1 MGPDVHAVDGTPA
14 DCVNIAVAA
23 VLGGRLPDLV
33 ISGINKGWN
42 VGDDVTY
49 SGTVGGA
56 LEGVLM
62 GVPAVAVSMQRGAAY
77 DFTHAAAAGASVAGE
92 VLAHGLPP
100 RVLLNVNVPQGLPT
114 GWATTVQAARTHTT
128 NVLRRDDPWGRP
140 YFWLDEGRMEWAAR
154 ARHRLRGRQGGPD
167 LGDAAA
173 RRPDGACRDRRHR
186 GAGRARVGPRSGLV
200 VHQLALPGRAG
211 ALDEADHGL
220 RFTFL
225 LLECLA
231 DRQGRAIGPGRD
243 RGVAACAWREK
254 ECRSYG
260 PNRPSG
266 PEHEA
271 RSSGAGAT
279 GLHVSR
285 LAGICERPAESL

>member
-1 MGPDVHAVDGTPA
+1 MRTILLTNDDGVESEGLHALAEALRSLGQVVVCAPVGEASAIGHALTLARPLRLRQVAVDVHAVDGTPA

-62 GVPAVAVSMQRGAAY
+62 GVPAVAVSLQRGPTY
-77 DFTHAAAAGASVAGE
+77 DFSHAAAAGASIAGE

-100 RVLLNVNVPQGLPT
+100 RVLLNVNVPQGVPA

-154 ARHRLRGRQGGPD
+154 DDTDYEAVKAGLISVTPLHAD
-167 LGDAAA
+167 LTAHAAVQRTA
-173 RRPDGACRDRRHR
+173 AMV
-186 GAGRARVGPRSGLV
+186 ARVSLGA
-200 VHQLALPGRAG
+200 QAL
-211 ALDEADHGL
+211 
-220 RFTFL
+220 
-225 LLECLA
+225 
-231 DRQGRAIGPGRD
+231 
-243 RGVAACAWREK
+243 
-254 ECRSYG
+254 
-260 PNRPSG
+260 
-266 PEHEA
+266 
-271 RSSGAGAT
+271 
-279 GLHVSR
+279 
-285 LAGICERPAESL
+285 